1 MKTKEELLAYAIK
14 MFERGDTY
22 RTIFNYL
29 HNNCEDE
36 KTIEEIVAE
45 IQKLE
50 KEQKIVQEK
59 ESKGWIDVNVIGSVL
74 VIFFGAILI
83 HFLWGKGYVS
93 TLPFAVIGLGS
104 FMLLRSVSR

>member
-1 MKTKEELLAYAIK
+1 MKTKEELYAYAIK

-22 RTIFNYL
+22 RSIFNYL

-45 IQKLE
+45 IRGLE
-50 KEQKIVQEK
+50 KEQKISKEK
-59 ESKGWIDVNVIGSVL
+59 ESKGWFDINVIGSVL
-74 VIFFGAILI
+74 VICFGAILI

-93 TLPFAVIGLGS
+93 TLPFFVIGLGAYQLS
-104 FMLLRSVSR
+104 RSLR